1 MNSRL
6 KLATMLE
13 LHLYEIIKF
22 PDTWQTDPDMKPNYP
37 LSFSNIEFLGVRFKQ
52 FCYRSLKSLYK
63 GVFHIFKSLFLS
75 IDIDHMC

>member
-37 LSFSNIEFLGVRFKQ
+37 LSFSNI
-52 FCYRSLKSLYK
+52 
-63 GVFHIFKSLFLS
+63 
-75 IDIDHMC
+75 